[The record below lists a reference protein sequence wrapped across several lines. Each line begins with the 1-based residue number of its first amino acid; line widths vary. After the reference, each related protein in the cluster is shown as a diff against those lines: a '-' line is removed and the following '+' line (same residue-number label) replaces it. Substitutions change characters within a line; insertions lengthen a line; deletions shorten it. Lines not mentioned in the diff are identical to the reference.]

1 MIICNETIATG
12 SLFSQNNHAQEKKII
27 QKYHSYCPPRL
38 RRGEGT
44 GGESS
49 SKEGVGVRVAWLGSG
64 VMVMASL
71 RVKASL
77 EVIMEVMSDM
87 LKSRPG
93 AGILKQRGCSVPI
106 GLNFYR
112 ERAS

>member
-1 MIICNETIATG
+1 MN
-12 SLFSQNNHAQEKKII
+12 
-27 QKYHSYCPPRL
+27 HSYGPPL
-38 RRGEGT
+38 FRRGEGT

-71 RVKASL
+71 RVSASL

-87 LKSRPG
+87 LKSLPG
-93 AGILKQRGCSVPI
+93 AGILEKI
-106 GLNFYR
+106 
-112 ERAS
+112 

>member
-1 MIICNETIATG
+1 MIIMTAITTG
-12 SLFSQNNHAQEKKII
+12 SFKEKKE
-27 QKYHSYCPPRL
+27 KKNKKKMNHSYGPPLL

-71 RVKASL
+71 RVRASL

-87 LKSRPG
+87 LKSLPG
-93 AGILKQRGCSVPI
+93 AGILEKI
-106 GLNFYR
+106 
-112 ERAS
+112 

>member
-1 MIICNETIATG
+1 MN
-12 SLFSQNNHAQEKKII
+12 
-27 QKYHSYCPPRL
+27 HSYGPPL
-38 RRGEGT
+38 FRRGEGT

-71 RVKASL
+71 RVSASL

-87 LKSRPG
+87 LKSLPG
-93 AGILKQRGCSVPI
+93 AGILEKIWENFGTAVEPVPANVVVWSQKKAE
-106 GLNFYR
+106 NFMT
-112 ERAS
+112 